1 MPDQQGPDNA
11 RIEHFES
18 ELKKRDEV
26 ILSLNMQLLAL
37 KQIAATTFP
46 AGSPLLTAGQKY
58 VMVEIRREL
67 GMERRG

>member
-1 MPDQQGPDNA
+1 MPDQQD
-11 RIEHFES
+11 RERERMEQLES

-46 AGSPLLTAGQKY
+46 AGSPLLTVGQKY
-58 VMVEIRREL
+58 VMMEIRREL
-67 GMERRG
+67 GMERR